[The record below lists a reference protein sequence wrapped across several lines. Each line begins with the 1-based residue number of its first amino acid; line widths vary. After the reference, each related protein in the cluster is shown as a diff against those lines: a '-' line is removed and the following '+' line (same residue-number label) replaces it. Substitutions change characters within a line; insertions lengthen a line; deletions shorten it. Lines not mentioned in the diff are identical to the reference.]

1 MSSQDAAKLTSLEEM
16 RGNML
21 DLQQKSKIAYYGIL
35 NIIYFILLLYFG
47 NYLRKNLDL
56 FHILMA
62 FGYFALI
69 IVTNVRIYNIL
80 KEK

>member
-47 NYLRKNLDL
+47 DYFRKNLDL

-62 FGYFALI
+62 FGYFTSI